1 MSEYLQHYGV
11 KGMKWGVRKKRN
23 PNYTEKQR
31 QRDRQFY
38 GRGGERRINSKLN
51 KGYGIQSAR
60 NYESDRLH
68 RARNK
73 AQSSAS
79 IGRIV
84 GGVAGGIAGYAAPSI
99 IKKGSGLVAGTLGV
113 KVAQKTGNG
122 RIIVGAFNV
131 NKMMR
136 DPTVSRIVSY
146 GGAAVG
152 AALGRGAGAKI
163 GTHASMNLRG
173 YSAKKARN
181 STSASGTKDTREA
194 ADTMTRMI
202 INR

>member
-1 MSEYLQHYGV
+1 MSEELRHYGV
-11 KGMKWGVRKKRN
+11 KGMKWGVRKNRN

-38 GRGGERRINSKLN
+38 GKGGERRINSKLN

-60 NYESDRLH
+60 NYESDRLN

-79 IGRIV
+79 IGRMV
-84 GGVAGGIAGYAAPSI
+84 GGVGGAILGAASP
-99 IKKGSGLVAGTLGV
+99 KVVYAGTRFISGKIGTKSKGARTAQNVLFTLNMNVQRNKELVSLGGV
-113 KVAQKTGNG
+113 
-122 RIIVGAFNV
+122 
-131 NKMMR
+131 
-136 DPTVSRIVSY
+136 
-146 GGAAVG
+146 AVG
-152 AALGRGAGAKI
+152 SMLGRGAGSKA

-181 STSASGTKDTREA
+181 STSASGTKDTRDA
-194 ADTMTRMI
+194 ADTMARMI

>member
-1 MSEYLQHYGV
+1 MSEELRHYGV
-11 KGMKWGVRKKRN
+11 KGMKWGVRKNRN

-38 GRGGERRINSKLN
+38 GKGGERRINSKLN

-79 IGRIV
+79 IGRMV
-84 GGVAGGIAGYAAPSI
+84 GGVAGA
-99 IKKGSGLVAGTLGV
+99 V
-113 KVAQKTGNG
+113 
-122 RIIVGAFNV
+122 VGAASPKIINVGSKHLANAVANKNLKAAFAITKV
-131 NKMMR
+131 NKMIQEN
-136 DPTVSRIVSY
+136 SAIVSV
-146 GGAAVG
+146 GGVAVG
-152 AALGRGAGAKI
+152 AALGRGGGAKI

-181 STSASGTKDTREA
+181 STSASGTKDTRDA
-194 ADTMTRMI
+194 ADTMARMI